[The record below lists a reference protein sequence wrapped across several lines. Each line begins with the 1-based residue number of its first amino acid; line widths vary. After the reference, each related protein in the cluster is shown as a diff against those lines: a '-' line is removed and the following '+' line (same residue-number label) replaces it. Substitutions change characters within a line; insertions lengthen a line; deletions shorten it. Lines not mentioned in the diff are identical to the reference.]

1 MSKCRSMFALGMIFS
16 IFILGTGQAQ
26 EKKEERK
33 KGFLPANFGKLGLS
47 VEQKQKIYG
56 IQAKYKSDLDELNK
70 KIKKVTED
78 QRADIYGVLSSD
90 QKEKLKE
97 ITGFGK
103 KDSDDK
109 SGKND
114 VMNKVKE

>member
-1 MSKCRSMFALGMIFS
+1 MSKCRSMFAIGMIFS

-70 KIKKVTED
+70 KIKKVDRKST
-78 QRADIYGVLSSD
+78 RLNSSH
-90 QKEKLKE
+90 
-97 ITGFGK
+97 
-103 KDSDDK
+103 
-109 SGKND
+109 
-114 VMNKVKE
+114 